1 MNSITDTNMTKTA
14 TTISRSLIAAAFAI
28 TAFTA
33 TTQAARA
40 FQIGAEAPATE
51 QTVLAYAE
59 PMNERFGPTVQS
71 DEEEVDHEL
80 NDAWLGMTA
89 LSAEGEV
96 LGYVSDAIVNSFGEV
111 TDLVIS
117 PDMETE
123 GRVFVPARLAVL
135 GDEAVQLSLTN
146 NDLAALET
154 ATTVAMANY

>member
-1 MNSITDTNMTKTA
+1 MNSITGKDMIKTA
-14 TTISRSLIAAAFAI
+14 NTISRTLIAATLAIAAFSV
-28 TAFTA
+28 
-33 TTQAARA
+33 TTQAANA
-40 FQIGAEAPATE
+40 FQFGARVQSENTL
-51 QTVLAYAE
+51 LAYAE
-59 PMNERFGPTVQS
+59 PMTERFGPAAQA
-71 DEEEVDHEL
+71 DDAEELDHEL

-96 LGYVSDAIVNSFGEV
+96 LGYVSDAIVNSYGEV

-123 GRVFVPARLAVL
+123 GQVFVPARLAVL
-135 GDEAVQLSLTN
+135 GDDAVQLSLTN